1 METRVVTKLS
11 KDHRRLPLVTSTEDF
26 RRLETRLDNKIKT
39 AIDKVNE
46 VSSQSILLMVSVDD
60 QKVGHE
66 DEESA
71 GRPPID
77 ALSQVGQVCFE

>member
-46 VSSQSILLMVSVDD
+46 VSSQPILLMVSVDD

-77 ALSQVGQVCFE
+77 VLSQVGQVRAE